1 MAKIHNQL
9 TIKIDKNTQWG
20 SYQELVEACASLN
33 GAALKLFIYF
43 TSMEPGVEFNFF
55 PKSFCD
61 LFNVSLSSEKN
72 ALQELIIHGYLR
84 RIESDYLIFCSNKN

>member
-1 MAKIHNQL
+1 MVKMHNQL
-9 TIKIDKNTQWG
+9 TIKITEDTRWG

-55 PKSFCD
+55 PKNFCE

-72 ALQELIIHGYLR
+72 ALRELIIQGYLK
-84 RIESDYLIFCSNKN
+84 RIESDYLIFRSNKN